1 MGISIDRL
9 ASRLMLGLSTGT
21 LSLAMVAVDA
31 IAPQAVSAQLV
42 AQSANQPVSQSANQS
57 VSQSVNQ
64 SVSQSATPPADQS
77 NAQAAIQ
84 NPEIKVGI
92 VQRFGE
98 NETDKLTLAPLAGDR
113 LTVSFKTGSEAK
125 TITTDRLVIETV
137 MQPLP
142 APVLQEWVVLST
154 HRSFESAEDSAK
166 RWQDA
171 GIDAEI
177 AQPDAWQVWA
187 KREDYSSPLLRR
199 LLIENLH
206 AAGYTG
212 SFIDSRVIKE
222 VPKAAFVADGFKY
235 ARDEFSITTANRRIQ
250 LGQGNTSRFRDLFAG
265 DMKVQP
271 NSYGSYTLVNQ
282 VPVEAYLRGVVPH
295 EIGPSAPK
303 NAIEAQAVLARTYAL
318 RNLRRFE
325 IDNYEICADTQC
337 QVYFGLAQTDPK
349 SDRAIAATAGQVLTY
364 GNQLVDA
371 LYSSTTGG
379 ITARFTDVWNGDDR
393 PYLTPVI
400 DSLQPKWNLEQ
411 RPLSNEAN
419 FRAFIAL
426 KDGFNED
433 GWEAFRWD
441 RKASLEVMSATIK
454 EYLSNRQHPLA
465 NFNKLTNLT
474 VVERAPSGRVQK
486 LTVETDLG
494 SFDLIKDESVKALV
508 PPRSLLFYVEPV
520 MEIPKPK
527 ASDLAGQKK
536 GATSAN
542 SQAANN
548 QATTAESGFKI
559 KETGNTQTGSEPAA
573 TAQTS
578 TTNAGAERPDEA
590 VLSAQPPVNQT
601 PEKQATPVLTGFRFV
616 GGGFGHGVGM
626 SQTGAYNLG
635 EKGYSY
641 QQILQFYY
649 PGTQLQ
655 PINSSITFYEAN

>member
-1 MGISIDRL
+1 MGISMNRL
-9 ASRLMLGLSTGT
+9 ANRLVLGLSAGT
-21 LSLAMVAVDA
+21 LSLAMAVDA
-31 IAPQAVSAQLV
+31 IAPQPVPAQLV
-42 AQSANQPVSQSANQS
+42 GQSDAQLV
-57 VSQSVNQ
+57 
-64 SVSQSATPPADQS
+64 T
-77 NAQAAIQ
+77 Q

-113 LTVSFKTGSEAK
+113 LTVSFNTGSEAK

-142 APVLQEWVVLST
+142 EPVLQEWVVLST

-166 RWQDA
+166 RWQEA
-171 GIDAEI
+171 GINAEI

-187 KREDYSSPLLRR
+187 KRKDYSSPLLRR
-199 LLIENLH
+199 LLVENLQ
-206 AAGYTG
+206 AAGYTL
-212 SFIDSRVIKE
+212 SFIDSRVVKE
-222 VPKAAFVADGFKY
+222 IPKAAFVADGFRY
-235 ARDEFSITTANRRIQ
+235 ARNEFSITTANRRIQ
-250 LGQGNTSRFRDLFAG
+250 LGQGNTNRFRDLFAG
-265 DMKVQP
+265 DMKIQP

-295 EIGPSAPK
+295 EIGAGAPK
-303 NAIEAQAVLARTYAL
+303 NSIEAQAVLARTYAL
-318 RNLRRFE
+318 RNLRRFT

-349 SDRAIAATAGQVLTY
+349 SDRAIAATTGQVLTY
-364 GNQLVDA
+364 GNELVDA

-379 ITARFTDVWNGDDR
+379 ITARFTDVWNGEDR

-400 DSLQPKWNLEQ
+400 DSLQPKWDLEQ

-419 FRAFIAL
+419 FRDFISL
-426 KDGFNED
+426 KSGFNED

-441 RKASLEVMSATIK
+441 RKASVEEISAIMK

-508 PPRSLLFYVEPV
+508 PPRSLLFYVEPI
-520 MEIPKPK
+520 MEAPK
-527 ASDLAGQKK
+527 AQTPNTAEQRTE
-536 GATSAN
+536 ATATPVPQSTRN
-542 SQAANN
+542 QAAITDRTLE
-548 QATTAESGFKI
+548 AKPG
-559 KETGNTQTGSEPAA
+559 GNTQAGVEQSTDS
-573 TAQTS
+573 QTD
-578 TTNAGAERPDEA
+578 TKEAGAEPS
-590 VLSAQPPVNQT
+590 SADT
-601 PEKQATPVLTGFRFV
+601 ASAKQVTPVLTGFRFV

-655 PINSSITFYEAN
+655 AINPSITFYSPD